1 MNKNRSHLSPMRSR
15 VLSALFFFH
24 ALFLALPAHAHDP
37 SVATTWR
44 LLDYIAVDY
53 PEAVQDGV
61 VVNQVEYDEMREFSA
76 TAADAIAAL
85 PATPASPELQRS
97 AAGLRQAIEARAASA
112 EIATR
117 ARELA
122 AALVRQYPIPL
133 RPSAPPDHEK
143 GKVLY
148 AQLCAD
154 CHGRTG
160 AGDGPAGVG
169 ADPPPI
175 DFTDRT
181 RADERSVFA
190 LYQVIR
196 QGLEGTTMPSYAKL
210 PDDEA
215 WALAT
220 YVGAIAYPQAR
231 EAAGRALLAGDATLR
246 ARLDLDRY
254 VGTTPASLARELGSS
269 EAEAITAYL
278 RRHPEAAEP
287 GTPTDRASLA
297 VARELLDRSMTAFR
311 NGDASKARELAL
323 AAYLDGF
330 EPVEPLLSARDNPLM
345 VRIEEAMARVRTGIA
360 GNVPV
365 EDLEAQAG
373 ELDALFAQAERTLS
387 EEGASFVSGFV
398 AAFTILLREG
408 LEALLIVAAM
418 IALLR
423 KAERSEMLPWVHAGW
438 SSALLA
444 GAVTW
449 MLATWVITIS
459 GATRELTEGFG
470 SLIAAVVLV
479 WVGIWMHGKSHA
491 DAWQEYVRRKLG
503 HALGRKSGVFLLGL
517 VFLVVYREVFET
529 ILFFAAIWNQGSKAS
544 VMVGGSA
551 AAAALVVVGWAILRY
566 SRRLPIARFFRY
578 SSFLI
583 AALAVVL
590 VGKAVSALQ
599 EAGYLPITWW
609 DGGFRV
615 ELIGLYPTLQG
626 ALAQAGL
633 AALLLL
639 GFLLS
644 GRARDPR
651 P

>member
-1 MNKNRSHLSPMRSR
+1 MRARFLS
-15 VLSALFFFH
+15 VLLCCH
-24 ALFLALPAHAHDP
+24 ALFLALPAHAADP

-53 PEAVQDGV
+53 PEAVQSGT
-61 VVNQVEYDEMREFSA
+61 VVNQLEYDEMLEFSA
-76 TAADAIAAL
+76 TAADSIAAL
-85 PATPASPELQRS
+85 SATPAQPQLQRS
-97 AAGLRQAIEARAASA
+97 AAELRQSIEAKAAPA

-122 AALVRQYPIPL
+122 AALVREYPIPL
-133 RPSAPPDHEK
+133 RPSVPPDHER
-143 GKVLY
+143 GKLLY

-196 QGLEGTTMPSYAKL
+196 QGLEGTTMPSYANL
-210 PDDEA
+210 PDEDA

-231 EAAGRALLAGDATLR
+231 EAAGRDLLAQDAALR
-246 ARLDLDRY
+246 ARLDLDQY
-254 VGTTPASLARELGSS
+254 VATTPAALARELGPS
-269 EAEAITAYL
+269 EAEAITSYL
-278 RRHPEAAEP
+278 RRHPEAARS
-287 GTPTDRASLA
+287 GTSTDPASLA
-297 VARELLDRSMTAFR
+297 LARELLDQSMTAFR

-345 VRIEEAMARVRTGIA
+345 VQIEGAMARIRTGIA
-360 GNVPV
+360 RNVSV
-365 EDLEAQAG
+365 EEMEAQVR
-373 ELDALFAQAERTLS
+373 ELDELFARAERSLS
-387 EEGASFVSGFV
+387 EDGASFVSGFV

-423 KAERSEMLPWVHAGW
+423 KAQRSEMLPWVHAGW

-444 GAVTW
+444 GVLTW

-491 DAWQEYVRRKLG
+491 DAWQQYVRRKLG

-544 VMVGGSA
+544 VIAGGGA
-551 AAAALVVVGWAILRY
+551 AAVALVVVGWALMRY
-566 SRRLPIARFFRY
+566 SRRLPIAQFFRY
-578 SSFLI
+578 SSYLI
-583 AALAVVL
+583 AVLAVVL
-590 VGKAVSALQ
+590 MGKAVSALQ

-609 DGGFRV
+609 EHGFRI

-644 GRARDPR
+644 GRAREPR